1 MPMVST
7 TSRRVVVL
15 PINMD
20 HLRMWHTP
28 KGITPAW
35 SCWST
40 EYWMG
45 VDADSQDSNRRTRRE
60 FSVGNDKLIINKI
73 NR

>member
-1 MPMVST
+1 MARPMVLT

-20 HLRMWHTP
+20 HLRMWRT
-28 KGITPAW
+28 ITPAW

-45 VDADSQDSNRRTRRE
+45 YTRIPRTATAGHGGELR
-60 FSVGNDKLIINKI
+60 VGNDKLIIDKI
-73 NR
+73 N